1 VFARG
6 VIVSVEKFLKQRAVT
21 IAVDGNYTLH
31 RRYDPEGRLR
41 TLDCRTTRVSP
52 FRMIVEVPLVGRIG
66 DRLTSYFGAFGA
78 FEGSISDTM
87 HGSFLLELEMTR
99 AQRER
104 MSEQPIW
111 LEKKQ
116 GDPTLPDERGD
127 ARSVPRTSH
136 STLTLADGSIHGCF
150 IIDISVSGAAVSAE
164 LEPAIGTPLAVGAC
178 VGRVVR
184 ILPGGFAI
192 KFVEKR
198 NLDDL
203 NRLIVRA
210 EPRPASPA
218 PAAPVLHATGAP

>member
-127 ARSVPRTSH
+127 ARSVPVNPH
-136 STLTLADGSIHGCF
+136 SILTFADGTTRSCF
-150 IIDISVSGAAVSAE
+150 VIDMSASGAAISADIQPE
-164 LEPAIGTPLAVGAC
+164 IGMPLAVGAC

-184 ILPGGFAI
+184 IFPGGFAI

>member
-6 VIVSVEKFLKQRAVT
+6 VIVSVEKFLKQRAVA

-41 TLDCRTTRVSP
+41 TLACRTTRVSP
-52 FRMIVEVPLVGRIG
+52 FRMIVEVPVVGRIG
-66 DRLTSYFGAFGA
+66 DRLTSYFGAFGE
-78 FEGSISDTM
+78 FEGTISDTM
-87 HGSFLLELEMTR
+87 HGSFLLELEMTC

-104 MSEQPIW
+104 MSEQLTW
-111 LEKKQ
+111 LEMKQ

-127 ARSVPRTSH
+127 TRSVPRTSH
-136 STLTLADGSIHGCF
+136 STLTLANGSILACF
-150 IIDISVSGAAVSAE
+150 VIDMSVSGAAVSAE
-164 LEPAIGTPLAVGAC
+164 LEPPIGTPLAVGAC

-184 ILPGGFAI
+184 IFPGGFAI
-192 KFVEKR
+192 KFVERR

-210 EPRPASPA
+210 EPRPATAS
-218 PAAPVLHATGAP
+218 AAPVLHATGAP

>member
-1 VFARG
+1 MFARG

-31 RRYDPEGRLR
+31 RRYDPEGKLR
-41 TLDCRTTRVSP
+41 TLACRTTRISP
-52 FRMIVEVPLVGRIG
+52 FRMIVEVPVVGRIG
-66 DRLTSYFGAFGA
+66 DRLTSYFGAFGE
-78 FEGSISDTM
+78 FEGCISDTM
-87 HGSFLLELEMTR
+87 QRSFLLELEMTR

-104 MSEQPIW
+104 MSEQLTW
-111 LEKKQ
+111 LEKRQ

-136 STLTLADGSIHGCF
+136 STLTLADGSIHACF
-150 IIDISVSGAAVSAE
+150 VIDMSVSGAAVSAE
-164 LEPAIGTPLAVGAC
+164 LEPPIGTPLAVGAC

-184 ILPGGFAI
+184 IFPGGFAI

-210 EPRPASPA
+210 EPRTVSPA
-218 PAAPVLHATGAP
+218 RAAPVLFATGAP

>member
-1 VFARG
+1 
-6 VIVSVEKFLKQRAVT
+6 
-21 IAVDGNYTLH
+21 
-31 RRYDPEGRLR
+31 
-41 TLDCRTTRVSP
+41 
-52 FRMIVEVPLVGRIG
+52 MIIEVPVVGRIG
-66 DRLTSYFGAFGA
+66 DRLTSYFGAF
-78 FEGSISDTM
+78 EGSISDTM
-87 HGSFLLELEMTR
+87 HGSYLLELEMMR

-104 MSEQPIW
+104 MSEQLTW

-127 ARSVPRTSH
+127 VRSVPRTSH
-136 STLTLADGSIHGCF
+136 STLTLADGSIHACF
-150 IIDISVSGAAVSAE
+150 IIDMSVSGAAVSAE
-164 LEPAIGTPLAVGAC
+164 LEPTIGTPLAVGAC

-184 ILPGGFAI
+184 IFPGGFAI

-210 EPRPASPA
+210 EPRPAGPA

>member
-1 VFARG
+1 M
-6 VIVSVEKFLKQRAVT
+6 SVEKFLKRRAVA

-41 TLDCRTTRVSP
+41 TLACRTTRVSP
-52 FRMIVEVPLVGRIG
+52 FRMIVEVPVVGGIG
-66 DRLTSYFGAFGA
+66 DRLTSYFGAFGE

-104 MSEQPIW
+104 MSEKLTW

-116 GDPTLPDERGD
+116 GDPTLPDERGNT
-127 ARSVPRTSH
+127 RSVPRTSH
-136 STLTLADGSIHGCF
+136 STLTLADGSIHACVV
-150 IIDISVSGAAVSAE
+150 IDMSVSVSAE
-164 LEPAIGTPLAVGAC
+164 LEPPIGTPLAVGAC

-184 ILPGGFAI
+184 IFPGGFAI
-192 KFVEKR
+192 KFVERR

-218 PAAPVLHATGAP
+218 SAAPVLHATGAP

>member
-1 VFARG
+1 M
-6 VIVSVEKFLKQRAVT
+6 SVEKFLKRRAVA

-41 TLDCRTTRVSP
+41 TLACRTTRVSP
-52 FRMIVEVPLVGRIG
+52 FRMIVEVPVVGRIG
-66 DRLTSYFGAFGA
+66 DRLTSYFGAFGE

-104 MSEQPIW
+104 MSEQLTW

-116 GDPTLPDERGD
+116 DDPTLPDERGNT
-127 ARSVPRTSH
+127 RSVPRTSH
-136 STLTLADGSIHGCF
+136 STLTLA
-150 IIDISVSGAAVSAE
+150 
-164 LEPAIGTPLAVGAC
+164 AC

-184 ILPGGFAI
+184 IFPGGFAI
-192 KFVEKR
+192 KFVERR

-218 PAAPVLHATGAP
+218 SAAPVLHATGAP